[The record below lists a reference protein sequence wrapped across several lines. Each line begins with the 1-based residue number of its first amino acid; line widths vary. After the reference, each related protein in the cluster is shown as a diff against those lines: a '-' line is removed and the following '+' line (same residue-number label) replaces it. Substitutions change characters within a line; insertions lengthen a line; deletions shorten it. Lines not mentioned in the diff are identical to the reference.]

1 MKMSHIP
8 EVFYDLDKE
17 RTDATPEIAYLQ
29 MLGTTD
35 LLNLALIQD
44 NNSIRKSH
52 RFQLI
57 VRDVDHRGLQFA
69 MKLGKLNTHLNP
81 KFTVEIGE
89 WFVEKKNLRFTHNCA
104 ADRDTLSLS
113 ARKVLWPP
121 MQERCELQNL
131 RCASHT
137 FLDLVF
143 WTLRH
148 PQTEAHV
155 LLD

>member
-57 VRDVDHRGLQFA
+57 VRDVNHRGLQFA
-69 MKLGKLNTHLNP
+69 MKPGKLNAHLHP
-81 KFTVEIGE
+81 KFAVEIGE
-89 WFVEKKNLRFTHNCA
+89 WLVEKKDLRFPYNRA
-104 ADRDTLSLS
+104 ADRDTLALS
-113 ARKVLWPP
+113 TRKVLWPP
-121 MQERCELQNL
+121 MQERRQLQNL
-131 RCASHT
+131 RCASHA
-137 FLDLVF
+137 FLNF
-143 WTLRH
+143 MFGTLR
-148 PQTEAHV
+148 
-155 LLD
+155 